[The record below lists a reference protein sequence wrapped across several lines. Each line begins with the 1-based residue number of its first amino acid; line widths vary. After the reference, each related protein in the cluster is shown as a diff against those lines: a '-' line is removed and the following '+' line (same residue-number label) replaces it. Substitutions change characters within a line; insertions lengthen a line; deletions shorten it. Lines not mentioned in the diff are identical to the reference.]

1 MNELSENPTVPT
13 DLTPDQ
19 LTEFQTILTDIK
31 GCSAEF
37 KNLPGTIRSLQ
48 EENGR
53 LSNDLAAV
61 RRSLLSQRSTL
72 NPQLPRSGRVS
83 DDCARRIAATF
94 IQHCARSGALEAR
107 ASQST
112 QRDALLT
119 FARESLGI
127 STRTALTTSDIP
139 LPSEYSGEQ

>member
-1 MNELSENPTVPT
+1 MNEPSTENPTVPV

-37 KNLPGTIRSLQ
+37 KNLPATIRSLQ

-53 LSNDLAAV
+53 LSNDLTPV
-61 RRSLLSQRSTL
+61 RRSLLSQRST
-72 NPQLPRSGRVS
+72 PSPHLPRPGRVS

-94 IQHCARSGALEAR
+94 IQHC
-107 ASQST
+107 
-112 QRDALLT
+112 
-119 FARESLGI
+119 
-127 STRTALTTSDIP
+127 
-139 LPSEYSGEQ
+139 